1 MIGSLLN
8 WIDDRTG
15 IKNILH
21 EALYERIPGGARWR
35 YVWGS
40 TLVFTFSLQMI
51 TGIFLMTAY
60 SGSGFTAW
68 ESVYF
73 IQEKMFLGHIVR
85 GMHHF
90 AAQAMVVLLAI
101 HLIQVIID
109 GAYRAPREV
118 NFWLGIILMKIVLGL
133 GLTGYL
139 LPWDQKGYYATQ
151 VSTKIMGATPV
162 VGAQLQELAQGGP
175 EYGHATLQRFFAMHV
190 GILPGLLIAFLV
202 LHLYVFRRH
211 GIKAHEPAAGPET
224 SFWPDQVLKDAV
236 ACLGVLAVV
245 LLLAIFKGAELSPP
259 ADPSEAYAAARPE
272 WYFLFLFRFLK
283 FEWVEHFGLAFG
295 AIYFPG
301 LLMTILVLMP
311 IIGKSEGGHKFNKA
325 FTWLV
330 MLGVVVLTA
339 MAFYEDGNNEDH
351 QAAIAE
357 AHRDGH
363 RIKEL
368 AGGPDMI
375 PVEGA
380 VSLLRKDAFTQ
391 GPRIFAKYCASC
403 HRWDGHNGRGVF
415 LQDLDPET
423 KAKTPGVPEATDL
436 ADFGQRSW
444 MEAVVMDYANH
455 FSPLTNAAW
464 YKAHVARNEKYESLK
479 ENAASSI
486 EEILAIGK
494 TLHKRAASRE
504 LARTKLIYESLQ
516 AEYDKLV
523 AKQDA
528 FLAQLPSSGEDD
540 GEDPLLSEITTR
552 VKEHGE
558 DVAAAKEEF
567 EAAEAAAREDDP
579 VFKASPPDVDA
590 VVERVDEL
598 IELEDGV
605 FLDPASS
612 EMADASAG
620 YAEAFAANQE
630 DLAAVVEFLASET
643 GWAKDIDET
652 KAERGRAIIIDY
664 EPLADETEI
673 SSCADCHDTIGEDFA
688 LSNDEYYYPE
698 LAKYGSRAWL
708 KAFIRNPHR
717 SMFYGAKNQMPAY
730 ADKMT
735 DAELDL
741 LVGWM
746 TGDYETEVDE
756 YPSQKDRIPE

>member
-21 EALYERIPGGARWR
+21 EALYERVPGGARWR

-51 TGIFLMTAY
+51 TGIFLWTAY
-60 SGSGFTAW
+60 SPSAQTAW

-73 IQEKMFLGHIVR
+73 IQEKMFLGNIVR

-118 NFWLGIILMKIVLGL
+118 NFWLGIVLMKIVLGL

-162 VGAQLQELAQGGP
+162 IGPQLQELAQGGP
-175 EYGHATLQRFFAMHV
+175 EYGHHTLTRFFAMHA

-211 GIKAHEPAAGPET
+211 GIKSHEPAAGPDT
-224 SFWPDQVLKDAV
+224 AFWPDQVLKDAV

-330 MLGVVVLTA
+330 TLGVVVLTG

-363 RIKEL
+363 RIQEL
-368 AGGPDMI
+368 ASGPDMI
-375 PVEGA
+375 PVQGA
-380 VSLLRKDAFTQ
+380 VLLLRQDAFTQ
-391 GPRIFAKYCASC
+391 GPRLFAKYCASC

-444 MEAVVMDYANH
+444 MQAIIMDYGNH
-455 FSPLTNAAW
+455 FSPLTNSAW
-464 YKAHVARNEKYESLK
+464 YKAHIARKEQYESLK
-479 ENAASSI
+479 ENAAGSI
-486 EEILAIGK
+486 DEIVAIGQ

-516 AEYDKLV
+516 TEYDKLV

-528 FLAQLPSSGEDD
+528 FLAQLPSSGEDE

-558 DVAAAKEEF
+558 DVATAKEDYEEAEDAAK
-567 EAAEAAAREDDP
+567 EDDP
-579 VFKASPPDVDA
+579 VFTADPLDAAA
-590 VVERVDEL
+590 VVARVDEL
-598 IELEDGV
+598 MEAEDEA
-605 FLDPASS
+605 FLDPTSS
-612 EMADASAG
+612 EMADASEG
-620 YAEAFAANQE
+620 YAEAFAANPK
-630 DLAAVVEFLASET
+630 DLDAVVEFLVSET
-643 GWAKDIDET
+643 GWATDLDPKLVAD
-652 KAERGRAIIIDY
+652 GRAIIIDY
-664 EPLADETEI
+664 EPLGDETEI
-673 SSCADCHDTIGEDFA
+673 SSCLDCHDTLGEDFTE
-688 LSNDEYYYPE
+688 SNDEYYYPE
-698 LAKYGSRAWL
+698 LAKYGSQAWL
-708 KAFIRNPHR
+708 KAFIRHPHR
-717 SMFYGAKNQMPAY
+717 SQFYGAKNQMPAY

-735 DAELDL
+735 AKELDL
-741 LVGWM
+741 LVRWM
-746 TGDYETEVDE
+746 TGDYETEVKE
-756 YPSQKDRIPE
+756 YPSQKDRIPK